1 VVVAT
6 LCMNAESSDRELGG
20 DRVSVLADVVTKAAN
35 PTGSENYAA
44 AAGWFIFQW
53 ILLLGAATIHVI
65 VDHRRHP
72 EHRHGGR
79 IAELYLVWILA
90 FGGFWAILSGIGHIS
105 GQSEE
110 LAESI
115 GYTQSMFQ
123 WEVGWADIG
132 IGVLGIVC
140 IKKRDAWMTA
150 AVVMLAI
157 SYFGDAIGHIVQ
169 WAKHSNTEPDNV
181 WAIPSDILGPLAAIL
196 LLLYVRRVAGATAG
210 RTAVTRTA
218 G

>member
-1 VVVAT
+1 VIDVFVIGEVVA
-6 LCMNAESSDRELGG
+6 
-20 DRVSVLADVVTKAAN
+20 KAAN
-35 PTGSENYAA
+35 PTGSDNYAA
-44 AAGWFIFQW
+44 AAGYFIFQW
-53 ILLLGAATIHVI
+53 ILLVGAATIHVI
-65 VDHRRHP
+65 IDRRRHP
-72 EHRHGGR
+72 EHRHAGR

-90 FGGFWAILSGIGHIS
+90 FGGVWAIISGIGHVS

-110 LAESI
+110 LAKSI

-132 IGVLGIVC
+132 IGVLGVVC
-140 IKKRDAWMTA
+140 IRKRDAWMTA

-157 SYFGDAIGHIVQ
+157 SYGGDAIGHIVQ

-181 WAIPSDILGPLAAIL
+181 WAIPSDILGPLAAAL
-196 LLLYVRRVAGATAG
+196 LLVYVRRLASAAGQ
-210 RTAVTRTA
+210 RVTRTA